1 MYLALF
7 KTIMIISKPFLQYAD
22 FFSDIGFLTS
32 IAEKGNIILPFT
44 YFTKLS
50 DIEIEICVV
59 PNFNYT
65 IQPEISSILLKN
77 VFVGFC
83 DP

>member
-1 MYLALF
+1 MYLALL

-59 PNFNYT
+59 PNFTYI
-65 IQPEISSILLKN
+65 IQPENFINFIKKC
-77 VFVGFC
+77 FC
-83 DP
+83 RFL